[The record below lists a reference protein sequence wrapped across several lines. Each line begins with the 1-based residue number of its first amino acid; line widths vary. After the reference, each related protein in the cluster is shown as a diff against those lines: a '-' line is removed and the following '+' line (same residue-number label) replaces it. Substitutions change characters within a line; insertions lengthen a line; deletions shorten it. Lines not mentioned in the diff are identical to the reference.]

1 MDKIEE
7 LMSAYPALTFI
18 FDNNMPD
25 GHKGLYIDDHIYLNT
40 KQTREQLISTLGE
53 EIGHHLT
60 SAGNITKL
68 STNEQRK
75 QEQRARNIGAILVVT
90 PSGIVDCFENG
101 CKTTL
106 ECANHLE
113 VTKEVFETAISY
125 YSTKFDDITV
135 KDKYKIYFNENGSV
149 GILKIF

>member
-7 LMSAYPALTFI
+7 IMSAYPALTFI
-18 FDNNMPD
+18 FDKRMPD
-25 GHKGLYIDDHIYLNT
+25 GQKGLYIDDHIYLNT

-53 EIGHHLT
+53 EIGHYLT
-60 SAGNITKL
+60 SAGDITKL

-75 QEQRARNIGAILVVT
+75 QEQRARDVGAILVVS
-90 PSGIVDCFENG
+90 PLGIVDCFENG

-113 VTKEVFETAISY
+113 VTKEVFENAIYY
-125 YSTKFDDITV
+125 YSTKFIDITV
-135 KDKYKIYFNENGSV
+135 KNKYRIYFHEDGSV
-149 GILKIF
+149 GVLKIF